1 MNEYFSAYK
10 TIKINCAQA
19 KEVERLN
26 QTYKNIMKNAGVELV
41 GEEAV
46 AAAVSYGS
54 SGMW

>member
-54 SGMW
+54 SGM